1 MNFNSSYKS
10 NLILIKKIFSFFT
23 IIVLITLIESCAVWD
38 PADVKDTPVNVE
50 ERAQKALEEGKGIK
64 LGELGSSGGGTF
76 EFATSNVMWRATLET
91 LEFLPLA
98 NVDYGGG
105 IISTDWYNE
114 GTSNN
119 ESIKITVRFLSNEIR
134 ADGLKIIV
142 HKKICSKAQ
151 NCTVNKISSILEQE
165 LAKAILREATLL
177 ENEMKNE
184 NRKAYQKKYGKRRK
198 KINQDNIK
206 N

>member
-1 MNFNSSYKS
+1 
-10 NLILIKKIFSFFT
+10 
-23 IIVLITLIESCAVWD
+23 
-38 PADVKDTPVNVE
+38 
-50 ERAQKALEEGKGIK
+50 LEEGRGIK
-64 LGELGSSGGGTF
+64 LSNLGGGGSNNF

-177 ENEMKNE
+177 EKDMNSK

-198 KINQDNIK
+198 KVNQDNIK

>member
-1 MNFNSSYKS
+1 MLVKKIISFFRVFFL
-10 NLILIKKIFSFFT
+10 LILIQ
-23 IIVLITLIESCAVWD
+23 SCAIWN
-38 PADVKDTPVNVE
+38 PADVKDVPVNVE
-50 ERAQKALEEGKGIK
+50 ERAARALEEGKGIK
-64 LGELGSSGGGTF
+64 LGDLGSGGSSTF

-114 GTSNN
+114 GTANN

-142 HKKICSKAQ
+142 HKKICSKSQ

-177 ENEMKNE
+177 EKQIRSN
-184 NRKAYQKKYGKRRK
+184 NRKAYQKKYGKRKRK
-198 KINQDNIK
+198 LDQDNTK